1 MKSKLEA
8 PAFTMI
14 ELLIGIIIIA
24 VLSVAIAVNLS
35 RGALKANFDDQVVE
49 IVHVLEQA
57 RSYSLTNFLISDTEP
72 ADYYL
77 ITVTSAGVRLDAYGP
92 TLDSGLE
99 NVTLDDGFSIED
111 ITGSEYAFYF
121 PPEGEICFDTPDC
134 ASGVNE
140 ISFTVV
146 DSSGTYSSQI
156 TLNIYGGYPEV
167 ESL

>member
-1 MKSKLEA
+1 
-8 PAFTMI
+8 MI
-14 ELLIGIIIIA
+14 ELLISIVIIA

-35 RGALKANFDDQVVE
+35 RGALKANFDNQLVE

-57 RSYSLTNFLISDTEP
+57 RSYSLTNFLIEDPSDGSTEP

-92 TLDSGLE
+92 TLDFGLE
-99 NVTLDDGFSIED
+99 NVVLDDGFSID
-111 ITGSEYAFYF
+111 AITGSEYAFYF
-121 PPEGEICFDTPDC
+121 PPEGEICFVNPSC
-134 ASGVNE
+134 PSGTTE